1 MHESDSQTVSTVQK
15 GERVKKVTFVITTSR
30 FMDKV
35 RQYYKHLTNE
45 DFINEKIDMEFYLRN
60 FILALSFYILSFII
74 ASLNLSPTSIE
85 LFIFILISLFGSST
99 YPFCLLLINKQAP
112 LLTKTTFNFVNWG
125 FIICIILSLPPF
137 GLIFTVYYF
146 ITNKKR

>member
-1 MHESDSQTVSTVQK
+1 MK
-15 GERVKKVTFVITTSR
+15 
-30 FMDKV
+30 
-35 RQYYKHLTNE
+35 
-45 DFINEKIDMEFYLRN
+45 KIDMEFYLRN

>member
-45 DFINEKIDMEFYLRN
+45 DFINEKNRYGILFKEFYPCLILLH
-60 FILALSFYILSFII
+60 FIFYHRKFESK
-74 ASLNLSPTSIE
+74 PTSIE

>member
-1 MHESDSQTVSTVQK
+1 MK
-15 GERVKKVTFVITTSR
+15 
-30 FMDKV
+30 
-35 RQYYKHLTNE
+35 
-45 DFINEKIDMEFYLRN
+45 KIDIEFYLRN
-60 FILALSFYILSFII
+60 FTLALSFYILSFII